1 MRATLPTLRAQR
13 DGLGINFSSILGRV
27 TLPFMGLYGAS
38 KYAVEA
44 LTDSY
49 RYELSQLGIDVVLV
63 QPSAYPT
70 NLFAAGQK
78 PDDAQTGSAY
88 GEIGTIPGKMM
99 ETFMGI
105 FAAPNAPNPH
115 DIAEAVA
122 KLVATP
128 KGQPPDHVIVGQAIA
143 ADAVN
148 AAAAP
153 IHRRSRASSAP
164 ASPISNG

>member
-1 MRATLPTLRAQR
+1 
-13 DGLGINFSSILGRV
+13 
-27 TLPFMGLYGAS
+27 
-38 KYAVEA
+38 
-44 LTDSY
+44 
-49 RYELSQLGIDVVLV
+49 VLV

-78 PDDAQTGSAY
+78 PDDAQTGTAY

-128 KGQPPDHVIVGQAIA
+128 KGQRPDRVIVGQAFG

-148 AAAAP
+148 AAVAP
-153 IHRRSRASSAP
+153 IQRQVVEGFGLGALTAVK
-164 ASPISNG
+164 A

>member
-1 MRATLPTLRAQR
+1 
-13 DGLGINFSSILGRV
+13 
-27 TLPFMGLYGAS
+27 MGLYGAS

-78 PDDAQTGSAY
+78 PDDAQTGTAY
-88 GEIGTIPGKMM
+88 GEIGTIPRKMF

-105 FAAPNAPNPH
+105 FAAPNPPNPH
-115 DIAEAVA
+115 DIAEAVS
-122 KLVATP
+122 KMGATP
-128 KGQPPDHVIVGQAIA
+128 TGQRPDRVIVGQAYM
-143 ADAVN
+143 
-148 AAAAP
+148 
-153 IHRRSRASSAP
+153 AP
-164 ASPISNG
+164 A